1 MFSRFRPLLITL
13 ILSTL
18 VVMPL
23 ISQTTSDHIVP
34 APDLHQAVRAAAQAR
49 QDNLTRLDKFFSSE
63 PARKAFE
70 TVKLDPAKVSQA
82 LAFLN
87 DDELAR
93 LAAQSEKIQHDVAAG
108 DRVAGVPEALHPGRV
123 AGDRVGE
130 AGRILVTD
138 QVILGNEHRAVLQT
152 MVTA

>member
-18 VVMPL
+18 AVLPL
-23 ISQTTSDHIVP
+23 MSQTTSDHIVP

-49 QDNLTRLDKFFSSE
+49 QDHLTKLDKFFSSE
-63 PARKAFE
+63 AARKAFE

-82 LAFLN
+82 LAFLS

-108 DRVAGVPEALHPGRV
+108 ALTNQQITYILIALGTAV
-123 AGDRVGE
+123 I
-130 AGRILVTD
+130 ILVI
-138 QVILGNEHRAVLQT
+138 VAAR
-152 MVTA
+152 

>member
-1 MFSRFRPLLITL
+1 MFSRFRQLLTL

-18 VVMPL
+18 AVLPL
-23 ISQTTSDHIVP
+23 LSQTTSDHIVP
-34 APDLHQAVRAAAQAR
+34 APDVHHAVRTAAQAR
-49 QDNLTRLDKFFSSE
+49 QDHLTKLDKFFSSE

-82 LAFLN
+82 LTLLS

-108 DRVAGVPEALHPGRV
+108 SLTNQQITYILIALGTAV
-123 AGDRVGE
+123 I
-130 AGRILVTD
+130 ILVI
-138 QVILGNEHRAVLQT
+138 VAAR
-152 MVTA
+152 

>member
-18 VVMPL
+18 VMPL

-49 QDNLTRLDKFFSSE
+49 QDHLTRLDKFFSSE

-108 DRVAGVPEALHPGRV
+108 ALTNQQITYILIALGTAV
-123 AGDRVGE
+123 I
-130 AGRILVTD
+130 ILVI
-138 QVILGNEHRAVLQT
+138 VAAR
-152 MVTA
+152 

>member
-1 MFSRFRPLLITL
+1 MFSRFRLLPITL

-18 VVMPL
+18 AVLPL
-23 ISQTTSDHIVP
+23 MSQTPSDHIVP

-49 QDNLTRLDKFFSSE
+49 QDHLSKLDKFFATE

-82 LAFLN
+82 LALLS

-93 LAAQSEKIQHDVAAG
+93 LAAQSEKVQHDIAAGALTNQQITYILIALGTAVIILVIVAA
-108 DRVAGVPEALHPGRV
+108 R
-123 AGDRVGE
+123 
-130 AGRILVTD
+130 
-138 QVILGNEHRAVLQT
+138 
-152 MVTA
+152 

>member
-1 MFSRFRPLLITL
+1 MFSRSRQLLITL

-18 VVMPL
+18 AVLPL
-23 ISQTTSDHIVP
+23 LSQTTSDHIVP
-34 APDLHQAVRAAAQAR
+34 APDLHQAVRVAAQAR
-49 QDNLTRLDKFFSSE
+49 QDHLTKLDKFFSSE

-82 LAFLN
+82 LTLLS

-108 DRVAGVPEALHPGRV
+108 SLTNQQITYILIALGTAV
-123 AGDRVGE
+123 I
-130 AGRILVTD
+130 ILVI
-138 QVILGNEHRAVLQT
+138 VAAR
-152 MVTA
+152 

>member
-18 VVMPL
+18 VMPL

-49 QDNLTRLDKFFSSE
+49 QDHLTKLDKFFSSE

-70 TVKLDPAKVSQA
+70 TVKLDSAKVSQA

-108 DRVAGVPEALHPGRV
+108 ALTNQQITYILIALGTAV
-123 AGDRVGE
+123 I
-130 AGRILVTD
+130 ILVI
-138 QVILGNEHRAVLQT
+138 VAAR
-152 MVTA
+152 

>member
-1 MFSRFRPLLITL
+1 MFSRSRQLLITF

-18 VVMPL
+18 AVLPL
-23 ISQTTSDHIVP
+23 LSQTTSDHIVP

-49 QDNLTRLDKFFSSE
+49 QDRLSKLDKFFATE

-82 LAFLN
+82 LTFLS

-93 LAAQSEKIQHDVAAG
+93 LAAQSEKLQHDIAAGSLTNQQITYILIALGTAVIILVIVAA
-108 DRVAGVPEALHPGRV
+108 R
-123 AGDRVGE
+123 
-130 AGRILVTD
+130 
-138 QVILGNEHRAVLQT
+138 
-152 MVTA
+152 

>member
-13 ILSTL
+13 ILSAL
-18 VVMPL
+18 AALPL

-49 QDNLTRLDKFFSSE
+49 QDHLTKLDKFFSSE

-70 TVKLDPAKVSQA
+70 TMKLDPAKVSQA
-82 LAFLN
+82 LAFLS

-93 LAAQSEKIQHDVAAG
+93 LAAQSEKIQQDVAAG
-108 DRVAGVPEALHPGRV
+108 ALTNQQITYILIALGTAV
-123 AGDRVGE
+123 I
-130 AGRILVTD
+130 ILVI
-138 QVILGNEHRAVLQT
+138 VAAR
-152 MVTA
+152 

>member
-18 VVMPL
+18 VMPL

-34 APDLHQAVRAAAQAR
+34 APDLHQAVRAAGQAR
-49 QDNLTRLDKFFSSE
+49 QKHLTKLDKFFSSE

-82 LAFLN
+82 LALLS

-93 LAAQSEKIQHDVAAG
+93 LAAQSEKIHHDVDAG
-108 DRVAGVPEALHPGRV
+108 ALTNQQITYILIALGTAV
-123 AGDRVGE
+123 I
-130 AGRILVTD
+130 ILVI
-138 QVILGNEHRAVLQT
+138 VAAR
-152 MVTA
+152 